1 MPEDLFR
8 ELTPVRT
15 YELVVEQIAGLISS
29 GEIAPGARL
38 PPERE
43 LAQRFRVSRNVLR
56 EAFRVLEARGIVW
69 SRAGGGRFVRD
80 ANISARLSPAGVV
93 LRLENAAIL
102 DILEARELLEVQVVR
117 LAAERTDERRGAA
130 VLAAAE
136 VSTGGWQANAAFH
149 RALAAATGNFMLE
162 HLVGLQLDLLSDIR
176 QRAHYS
182 QESAEA
188 GLAEHRA
195 IAEAVVRGDVDAAE
209 AAMRDHLTHTRKAV
223 ADG

>member
-1 MPEDLFR
+1 MPEDIFR

-15 YELVVEQIAGLISS
+15 YELVVAQIAGLISD

-56 EAFRVLEARGIVW
+56 EAFRVLEARGIIW

-93 LRLENAAIL
+93 LRLEKAAIL

-117 LAAERTDERRGAA
+117 LAAERTGEQRAQTL
-130 VLAAAE
+130 LAAAE
-136 VSTGGWQANAAFH
+136 VSSGGWEANAAFH

-182 QESAEA
+182 AESAEA

-195 IAEAVVRGDVDAAE
+195 IADAVVRGDADAAE
-209 AAMRDHLTHTRKAV
+209 SAMRDHLVHTRKAV
-223 ADG
+223 TDG

>member
-1 MPEDLFR
+1 MPEDIFR

-15 YELVVEQIAGLISS
+15 YELVVAQIAGLISD

-56 EAFRVLEARGIVW
+56 EAFRVLEARGIIW

-93 LRLENAAIL
+93 LRLEKAAIL

-117 LAAERTDERRGAA
+117 LAAERTDEQRAQTL
-130 VLAAAE
+130 LAAAE
-136 VSTGGWQANAAFH
+136 VSSGGWEANAAFH

-182 QESAEA
+182 AESAEA

-195 IAEAVVRGDVDAAE
+195 IADAVVRGDAGAAE
-209 AAMRDHLTHTRKAV
+209 SAMRDHLAHTRKAV
-223 ADG
+223 TDG